1 MSKYTAIIPTI
12 TGQSMLA
19 EAIST
24 QQELIFTSIR
34 LGDGVL
40 TESDVITEFTAL
52 KAQKLIADI
61 NTFDDSMKAQGK
73 VTLIAALD
81 NSGVDAG
88 FFARE
93 LGVFGKVGEDG
104 AEQLF
109 AYCSAGNYAD
119 YIPDKTSQL
128 DETQLAVQLA
138 VGATAN
144 VTAIINS
151 LQYATL
157 KNVSD
162 AIDEHNADQ
171 DAHDGIL
178 QKVRTLCADIVTH
191 LASNAAISISELSTD
206 SIFYRLLSFA
216 LNAAGVRYN
225 FSNSNAWY
233 ICLGAL
239 FGGLIIQGGN
249 VTSAA
254 DVTDATINVSYAISF
269 PSAINNRFSVP
280 RTSAPDRIFT
290 SIATIGGS
298 LDNATVTFKATGSH
312 AAVPIEWIVIGY

>member
-1 MSKYTAIIPTI
+1 MSKYTSIIPTI
-12 TGQSMLA
+12 TGQAMLA

-40 TESDVITEFTAL
+40 TESDVPTEFTAL
-52 KAQKLIADI
+52 KAQKLVADI
-61 NTFDDSMKAQGK
+61 NTFDDSLKAQGK
-73 VTLIAALD
+73 VTLIATID
-81 NSGVDAG
+81 NSHVDAG

-93 LGVFGKVGEDG
+93 LGVFGKVGTEG

-109 AYCSAGNYAD
+109 AYCNAGNYAD
-119 YIPDKTSQL
+119 YMPDKTSQL

-157 KNVSD
+157 KNISD
-162 AIDEHNADQ
+162 AITAHDEDE

-178 QKVRTLCADIVTH
+178 EKVSELLGDIVTH
-191 LASNAAISISELSTD
+191 LASSAAISISELSTD
-206 SIFYRLLSFA
+206 SIFYRLLAFA

-239 FGGLIIQGGN
+239 FGGLIIQGGKFGQSIEIEAN
-249 VTSAA
+249 SSTKVSVTPSI
-254 DVTDATINVSYAISF
+254 TATFLVGFASDYIGSYPMSYSRDNEVSVRNPFA
-269 PSAINNRFSVP
+269 NK
-280 RTSAPDRIFT
+280 RTITAYIQW
-290 SIATIGGS
+290 I
-298 LDNATVTFKATGSH
+298 TFCKPA
-312 AAVPIEWIVIGY
+312 

>member
-1 MSKYTAIIPTI
+1 MSKYTSIIPTI

-40 TESDVITEFTAL
+40 TESDVPTEFTAL
-52 KAQKLIADI
+52 KAQKLVADI
-61 NTFDDSMKAQGK
+61 NTFDDSLKAQGK
-73 VTLIAALD
+73 VTLIATID
-81 NSGVDAG
+81 NSHVDTG
-88 FFARE
+88 FFASE
-93 LGVFGKVGEDG
+93 LGVFGKVGTEG

-109 AYCSAGNYAD
+109 AYCNAGNYAD
-119 YIPDKTSQL
+119 YMPDKTSQL

-157 KNVSD
+157 KNISD
-162 AIDEHNADQ
+162 AITAHDEDE

-178 QKVRTLCADIVTH
+178 VKVRNLLGDIVTH
-191 LASNAAISISELSTD
+191 LASSAAISISSLNTNSV
-206 SIFYRLLSFA
+206 FYRLLQYA
-216 LNAAGVRYN
+216 LTAAGVQYN
-225 FSNSNAWY
+225 FTNANAWY

-249 VTSAA
+249 TTFQSP
-254 DVTDATINVSYAISF
+254 ATNQVITKTITPAINVSDYLWQASVAITNAPQNIHTCYSQKVLYLH
-269 PSAINNRFSVP
+269 AIQAYNTISVYYFDVC
-280 RTSAPDRIFT
+280 R
-290 SIATIGGS
+290 
-298 LDNATVTFKATGSH
+298 
-312 AAVPIEWIVIGY
+312 

>member
-1 MSKYTAIIPTI
+1 MSKYTSIIPTI

-40 TESDVITEFTAL
+40 AESDVPTEFTAL
-52 KAQKLIADI
+52 KAQKLVADI
-61 NTFDDSMKAQGK
+61 NTFDDSLKAQGK
-73 VTLIAALD
+73 VTLIATID
-81 NSGVDAG
+81 NSHVDTG

-93 LGVFGKVGEDG
+93 LGVFGKVGTEG

-109 AYCSAGNYAD
+109 AYCNAGNYAD
-119 YIPDKTSQL
+119 YMPDKTSQL

-157 KNVSD
+157 KNISD
-162 AIDEHNADQ
+162 AITAHDEDE

-178 QKVRTLCADIVTH
+178 EKVSELLGDIVTH
-191 LASNAAISISELSTD
+191 LASSAAISISSLNTNSV
-206 SIFYRLLSFA
+206 FYRLLQYA
-216 LNAAGVRYN
+216 LTAAGVQYN
-225 FSNSNAWY
+225 FTNANAWY

-249 VTSAA
+249 ISAA
-254 DVTDATINVSYAISF
+254 QAQAVAFPISF
-269 PSAINNRFSVP
+269 SRHYIVTMAYAGQSIPGGGIAYNPDSLAQISVWSGEP
-280 RTSAPDRIFT
+280 W
-290 SIATIGGS
+290 
-298 LDNATVTFKATGSH
+298 LKVY
-312 AAVPIEWIVIGY
+312 IVIGQ

>member
-1 MSKYTAIIPTI
+1 MSKYTSIIPTI

-40 TESDVITEFTAL
+40 TESDVPTEFTAL
-52 KAQKLIADI
+52 KAQKLVADI
-61 NTFDDSMKAQGK
+61 NTFDDSLKAQGK
-73 VTLIAALD
+73 VTLIATID
-81 NSGVDAG
+81 NSHVDTG

-93 LGVFGKVGEDG
+93 LGVFGKVGTEG

-109 AYCSAGNYAD
+109 AYCNAGNYAD
-119 YIPDKTSQL
+119 YMPDKTSQL

-157 KNVSD
+157 KNISD
-162 AIDEHNADQ
+162 AITVHDEDE

-178 QKVRTLCADIVTH
+178 EKVSELLGDIVTH
-191 LASNAAISISELSTD
+191 LASSAAISISSLNTNSV
-206 SIFYRLLSFA
+206 FYRLLQYA
-216 LNAAGVRYN
+216 LNAAGVQYN
-225 FSNSNAWY
+225 FTNSSAWY

-239 FGGLIIQGGN
+239 FGGLIIQGGTAGPLTPSSTSVEITYPISGSLRSASFGIATYSGAVAS
-249 VTSAA
+249 VTSHTALGFTL
-254 DVTDATINVSYAISF
+254 DVY
-269 PSAINNRFSVP
+269 
-280 RTSAPDRIFT
+280 FT
-290 SIATIGGS
+290 RSTTQT
-298 LDNATVTFKATGSH
+298 NARWFAFV
-312 AAVPIEWIVIGY
+312 W

>member
-239 FGGLIIQGGN
+239 FGGLIIQGGKII
-249 VTSAA
+249 
-254 DVTDATINVSYAISF
+254 TDAANTAKYVNLPINF
-269 PSAINNRFSVP
+269 
-280 RTSAPDRIFT
+280 
-290 SIATIGGS
+290 SIAFNGV
-298 LDNATVTFKATGSH
+298 ATAVNDSSSIRTCQIALSNTKVGVTTSTVITTYWM
-312 AAVPIEWIVIGY
+312 AVGL

>member
-1 MSKYTAIIPTI
+1 MSKYTSIIPTI

-40 TESDVITEFTAL
+40 TESDVPTEFTAL
-52 KAQKLIADI
+52 KAQKLVADI
-61 NTFDDSMKAQGK
+61 NTFDDSLKAQGK
-73 VTLIAALD
+73 VTLIATID
-81 NSGVDAG
+81 NSHVDTG

-93 LGVFGKVGEDG
+93 LGVFGKVGVEG

-109 AYCSAGNYAD
+109 AYCNAGNYSD
-119 YIPDKTSQL
+119 YMPDKTSQL

-157 KNVSD
+157 KNISD
-162 AIDEHNADQ
+162 AITAHDEDE

-178 QKVRTLCADIVTH
+178 QKVSTLLADVVTH
-191 LASNAAISISELSTD
+191 LASSAAISISSLNTNSV
-206 SIFYRLLSFA
+206 FYRLLQYA
-216 LNAAGVRYN
+216 LNAAGVQYN
-225 FSNSNAWY
+225 FTNSSAWY

-239 FGGLIIQGGN
+239 FGGLIIQGGYGEKGFSKSDN
-249 VTSAA
+249 Y
-254 DVTDATINVSYAISF
+254 DLPISF
-269 PSAINNRFSVP
+269 SSTQYIPLAFCNNDRSSTLPSLP
-280 RTSAPDRIFT
+280 CE
-290 SIATIGGS
+290 
-298 LDNATVTFKATGSH
+298 
-312 AAVPIEWIVIGY
+312 AVPLTVSRITVWCSNSYERKKYGFIAVGW

>member
-1 MSKYTAIIPTI
+1 MSKYTSIIPTI

-40 TESDVITEFTAL
+40 TESDVPTEFAAL
-52 KAQKLIADI
+52 KAQKLVADI
-61 NTFDDSMKAQGK
+61 NTFDDSLKAQGK
-73 VTLIAALD
+73 VTLIATID
-81 NSGVDAG
+81 NSGVDTG

-93 LGVFGKVGEDG
+93 LGVFGKVGDEG

-109 AYCSAGNYAD
+109 AYCNAGNYAD
-119 YIPDKTSQL
+119 YMPDKTSQL

-157 KNVSD
+157 KNIAD
-162 AIDEHNADQ
+162 HNADP

-178 QKVRTLCADIVTH
+178 EKVSELLGDIVTH
-191 LASNAAISISELSTD
+191 LASNAAISISSLNTS
-206 SIFYRLLSFA
+206 SVFYRLLSYA
-216 LNAAGVRYN
+216 LTAAGVQYN
-225 FSNSNAWY
+225 FQNSNAWY
-233 ICLGAL
+233 ICLGSL
-239 FGGLIIQGGN
+239 FGGLIIQGGYG
-249 VTSAA
+249 S
-254 DVTDATINVSYAISF
+254 
-269 PSAINNRFSVP
+269 NN
-280 RTSAPDRIFT
+280 D
-290 SIATIGGS
+290 
-298 LDNATVTFKATGSH
+298 TVTLPITYSGSYYSKSVIHHGDTADTNFIVVYNSMTPSSFKVKRNNSAGLYYSWFTAGK
-312 AAVPIEWIVIGY
+312 

>member
-1 MSKYTAIIPTI
+1 MSKYTSIIPTI

-24 QQELIFTSIR
+24 QQELFFTSIR

-40 TESDVITEFTAL
+40 TESDVPTEFTAL
-52 KAQKLIADI
+52 KAQKLVADI
-61 NTFDDSMKAQGK
+61 NTFDDSLKAQGK
-73 VTLIAALD
+73 VTLIATID
-81 NSGVDAG
+81 NSHVDTG

-93 LGVFGKVGEDG
+93 LGVFGKVGTEG

-109 AYCSAGNYAD
+109 AYCNAGNYAD
-119 YIPDKTSQL
+119 YMPDKTSQL

-157 KNVSD
+157 KNISD
-162 AIDEHNADQ
+162 AITAHDEDE

-178 QKVRTLCADIVTH
+178 VKVRNLLGDIVTH
-191 LASNAAISISELSTD
+191 LASSAAISISSLNTNSV
-206 SIFYRLLSFA
+206 FYRLLQYA
-216 LNAAGVRYN
+216 LNAAGVQYN
-225 FSNSNAWY
+225 FTNSSAWY

-239 FGGLIIQGGN
+239 FGGLIIQGGYTQIPVDN
-249 VTSAA
+249 VWHNISLPISAQRLLCSVSSPWYGA
-254 DVTDATINVSYAISF
+254 ILCMRTHDGIVDARYSAQTTLTETFSY
-269 PSAINNRFSVP
+269 
-280 RTSAPDRIFT
+280 
-290 SIATIGGS
+290 
-298 LDNATVTFKATGSH
+298 VTFCIA
-312 AAVPIEWIVIGY
+312 

>member
-1 MSKYTAIIPTI
+1 MSKYTNIIPTI

-40 TESDVITEFTAL
+40 AESDVPTEFTAL
-52 KAQKLIADI
+52 KAQKLVADI
-61 NTFDDSMKAQGK
+61 NTFDDSLKAQGK
-73 VTLIAALD
+73 VTLIATID
-81 NSGVDAG
+81 NSGVDTG

-93 LGVFGKVGEDG
+93 LGVFGKVGAEG

-109 AYCSAGNYAD
+109 AYCNAGNYAD
-119 YIPDKTSQL
+119 YMPDKTSQL

-157 KNVSD
+157 KNITD
-162 AIDEHNADQ
+162 AITAHNEDE
-171 DAHDGIL
+171 DAHNGIL
-178 QKVRTLCADIVTH
+178 QKVSTLLADMVTH
-191 LASNAAISISELSTD
+191 LASSAAISISSLNTNSV
-206 SIFYRLLSFA
+206 FYRLLQYA

-225 FSNSNAWY
+225 FTNSSAWY

-239 FGGLIIQGGN
+239 FGGLIIQGGKN
-249 VTSAA
+249 TTWYTQ
-254 DVTDATINVSYAISF
+254 DENEATYPVKF
-269 PSAINNRFSVP
+269 PSTGLTVVP
-280 RTSAPDRIFT
+280 IYAGGITQAVSPYVRNYDRE
-290 SIATIGGS
+290 
-298 LDNATVTFKATGSH
+298 KATLIYRSNSRL
-312 AAVPIEWIVIGY
+312 PINIAIWIAIGY

>member
-1 MSKYTAIIPTI
+1 MSKYTSIIPTI

-40 TESDVITEFTAL
+40 TESDVPTEFTAL
-52 KAQKLIADI
+52 KAQKLVADI
-61 NTFDDSMKAQGK
+61 NTFDDSLKAQGK
-73 VTLIAALD
+73 VTLIATID
-81 NSGVDAG
+81 NSHVDTG

-93 LGVFGKVGEDG
+93 LGVFGKVGDEG

-109 AYCSAGNYAD
+109 AYCNAGNYAD
-119 YIPDKTSQL
+119 YMPDKTSQL

-157 KNVSD
+157 KNIAD
-162 AIDEHNADQ
+162 HDEDE

-178 QKVRTLCADIVTH
+178 EKVSELLGDIVTH
-191 LASNAAISISELSTD
+191 LASDAAIAISSLSTD
-206 SIFYRLLSFA
+206 SVFYRLLQYA
-216 LNAAGVRYN
+216 LNAAGVQYN
-225 FSNSNAWY
+225 FQNANAWY

-239 FGGLIIQGGN
+239 FGGLIIQGGTLSITLN
-249 VTSAA
+249 SYDVVHFPITFSSFAKVPGITLDKGCSYDVHTPTYTA
-254 DVTDATINVSYAISF
+254 EDVTLQEFAIF
-269 PSAINNRFSVP
+269 NA
-280 RTSAPDRIFT
+280 APT
-290 SIATIGGS
+290 NLSP
-298 LDNATVTFKATGSH
+298 NAT
-312 AAVPIEWIVIGY
+312 WIAFGV

>member
-1 MSKYTAIIPTI
+1 MSKYTSIIPTI

-40 TESDVITEFTAL
+40 TESDVPTEFTAL
-52 KAQKLIADI
+52 KAQKLVADI
-61 NTFDDSMKAQGK
+61 NTFDDSLKAQGK
-73 VTLIAALD
+73 VTLIATID
-81 NSGVDAG
+81 NSHVDTG

-93 LGVFGKVGEDG
+93 LGVFGKVGTEG

-109 AYCSAGNYAD
+109 AYCNAGNYAD
-119 YIPDKTSQL
+119 YMPDKTSQL

-157 KNVSD
+157 KNISD
-162 AIDEHNADQ
+162 AITAHEEDE

-178 QKVRTLCADIVTH
+178 QKVSTLLANVVTR
-191 LASNAAISISELSTD
+191 LASNAAISISSLNTD
-206 SIFYRLLSFA
+206 SVFYRLLQYA
-216 LNAAGVRYN
+216 LTAAGVQYN
-225 FSNSNAWY
+225 FTNANAWY

-239 FGGLIIQGGN
+239 FGGLIIQGG
-249 VTSAA
+249 VTIQQQQGVHDTSFSLPISYSSHYKIIAS
-254 DVTDATINVSYAISF
+254 DAGWYNSTGASTTSL
-269 PSAINNRFSVP
+269 SV
-280 RTSAPDRIFT
+280 
-290 SIATIGGS
+290 
-298 LDNATVTFKATGSH
+298 ATVFNAS
-312 AAVPIEWIVIGY
+312 EIGYGVNWIAVGV